1 MYESR
6 CEAQTPCA
14 RFLVLVEGGYRGAR
28 PCSEAIVG
36 DLNYSTTQ
44 LQLTPAVFCA
54 LCRTA
59 QPAHMSDASTDAL
72 MSNTNADI

>member
-1 MYESR
+1 
-6 CEAQTPCA
+6 
-14 RFLVLVEGGYRGAR
+14 
-28 PCSEAIVG
+28 VG

>member
-1 MYESR
+1 MR
-6 CEAQTPCA
+6 ACD
-14 RFLVLVEGGYRGAR
+14 L
-28 PCSEAIVG
+28 CSELKQAHARNLRSIVG

-44 LQLTPAVFCA
+44 LQLTPALFCA